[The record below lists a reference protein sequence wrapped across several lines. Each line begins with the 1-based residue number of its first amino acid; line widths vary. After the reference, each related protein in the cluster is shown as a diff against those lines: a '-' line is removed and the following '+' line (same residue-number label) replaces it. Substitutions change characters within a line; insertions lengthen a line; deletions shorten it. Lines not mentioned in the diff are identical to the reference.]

1 LEIGNIKNG
10 GFIMFTSLLYAAN
23 AAVPAAAGA
32 AGTAPEGG
40 TQSMIQAFLP
50 LAIIFILFYFIIL
63 MPNKKEQKKHQ
74 EMLKALKPGD
84 KIITTGGI
92 VGVIE
97 KVIEAEEI
105 IRIRTGESTLI
116 NLKKSYVSARVEK
129 PAENAVSAPAEKK
142 Q

>member
-1 LEIGNIKNG
+1 ML
-10 GFIMFTSLLYAAN
+10 TALLYAAG
-23 AAVPAAAGA
+23 ASAPAAAGA
-32 AGTAPEGG
+32 AGPEGS
-40 TQSMIQAFLP
+40 QSMIQAFLP

-63 MPNKKEQKKHQ
+63 MPNRKEQKKHQ
-74 EMLKALKPGD
+74 AMLKALKSGD

-116 NLKKSYVSARVEK
+116 NLKKSYVSARVDK
-129 PAENAVSAPAEKK
+129 PAENAISAPANAEKK
-142 Q
+142 